1 MAGIKLSIHPL
12 FFALGFFYAIT
23 GQIFIFI
30 ICTATAV
37 VHELGHSFVS
47 GNLGYRLNKI
57 TLMPFGAVVVGD
69 IEGLSFKDQTKI
81 ALAGPIINLC
91 VSLFFVAIWWIY
103 PNCYAYT
110 DVVVYSNLS
119 MALVNLLPIY
129 PLDGG
134 RIVFCYLAQRLGY
147 DRAFSISKIIGGA
160 FSGFLVLAFAFSL
173 INKTVNFSL
182 LFFSLFVC
190 FGTFSRERENKYI
203 KIFSSL
209 SSQNLKRGMPLI
221 THAVDK
227 DISIKRLV
235 AILDV
240 RAINQ
245 VVVYE
250 NGKRITSLSQ
260 ERIEEIIK
268 NGKIY
273 SKLSEFL

>member
-12 FFALGFFYAIT
+12 FFVLGFFYAIT

-47 GNLGYRLNKI
+47 ANLGYRLNKI

-69 IEGLSFKDQTKI
+69 IEGLKFSDQTKI
-81 ALAGPIINLC
+81 ALAGPIINIA
-91 VSLFFVAIWWIY
+91 VSLFFVALWWIY

-134 RIVFCYLAQRLGY
+134 RIVFCFLAQRVGY
-147 DRAFSISKIIGGA
+147 DRAFTISKIVGGA
-160 FSGFLVLAFAFSL
+160 FSSVLFLVFIFGL
-173 INKTVNFSL
+173 IVREVNFSL

-203 KIFSSL
+203 KIFSTL

-227 DISIKRLV
+227 DVTIKRLM

-245 VVVYE
+245 VVVYG
-250 NGKRITSLSQ
+250 NGKKLTSLSQ
-260 ERIEEIIK
+260 ERIEEIVK